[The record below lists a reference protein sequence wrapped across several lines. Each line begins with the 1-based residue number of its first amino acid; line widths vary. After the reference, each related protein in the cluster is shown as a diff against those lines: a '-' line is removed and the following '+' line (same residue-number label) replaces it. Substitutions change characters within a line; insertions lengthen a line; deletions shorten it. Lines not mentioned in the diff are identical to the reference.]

1 MIDRPTVAPLPSRAP
16 ACVGALFFVPLPA
29 RRRYL
34 GAEPGPAG
42 ASRTGTRERDPAG
55 RSRAGVRD
63 VARKRHYN
71 VLRRAGRARLHVRG
85 GARRVTRPGC
95 HIRLA
100 YDWRGATPAASR
112 LRAGGFAARPTD
124 PTAAAA
130 QHRRPYMID
139 GAALCLF
146 RVNFAAWGGAADLRC
161 SGGDVPTCLDKIETT
176 CRDPSKV

>member
-42 ASRTGTRERDPAG
+42 AIRTGTRERDPAG
-55 RSRAGVRD
+55 RSRDWSAGRG
-63 VARKRHYN
+63 AQRHYN
-71 VLRRAGRARLHVRG
+71 VLRRAGRARHHVRG
-85 GARRVTRPGC
+85 GARRVPRPGC

-130 QHRRPYMID
+130 QHRRPYMIE
-139 GAALCLF
+139 GASLCLF
-146 RVNFAAWGGAADLRC
+146 RVIFAAWGARLIFAARGGCSDL
-161 SGGDVPTCLDKIETT
+161 S
-176 CRDPSKV
+176 